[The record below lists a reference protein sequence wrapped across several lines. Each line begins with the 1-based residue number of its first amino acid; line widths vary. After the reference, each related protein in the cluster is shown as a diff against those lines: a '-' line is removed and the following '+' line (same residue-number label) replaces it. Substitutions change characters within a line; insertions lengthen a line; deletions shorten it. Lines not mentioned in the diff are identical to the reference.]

1 MPTYQCLI
9 CNNDPTD
16 QKSHHTKHIKTKKHK
31 DAKRILELELSN
43 MTPEERI
50 EKYGKDDVNVIL
62 ASMETFVVE
71 KTEITKKKVS
81 GEVTWKVD
89 DNKDSNENYAQIK
102 SELQSLVKAC
112 HQILYSRC
120 SIVGI
125 KAQNDIMRIL
135 CIKILQNQFND
146 QNSELWSRCDEVKAE
161 KNMSDKQF
169 QRFKNYCNCLSDI
182 TKTDNIEKEW
192 RVFVTKFLIPLFPS
206 IYYDDDTKFNCQ
218 DSAVITELILKLDV
232 IQVTDEFSDA
242 FATSCGDI
250 HELFRA
256 YGGGKAAKDLGQYF
270 TPRNFI
276 HLIFYGIGLDVLL
289 KDKENITIY
298 DPCMGTGGFLTRLFN
313 LCKIDSSNVYGCET
327 EMDTIKFGEMSMV
340 LTTGK
345 TNTNITKC
353 DSLCENPFIQDTK
366 VDCIVTNPP
375 FGTSMKYD
383 DLKAKFEKT
392 FPNSVVAFEDIY
404 PLKTNNGACLFVQH
418 CVYMLNEGGVCAV
431 VLPDGELFEGNSQWS
446 KKFRKWLCENVNV
459 LTILKAPSGVFEHA
473 GVKTNVV
480 IFTKDGPTQSIRFLE
495 TNKACNEVRDMFSV
509 NMDELVATK
518 FSLDVGEYIED
529 VSENYDVPM
538 VALGDVCESISGDK
552 INSKVGKTTGLY
564 PLYYCSILGNLWLDK
579 FTYNDEG
586 LVINSTNGSGKCAIY
601 YCKGKYNVGNST
613 FHFKASDNKL
623 LTKYLYIYL
632 KFNINLIQEN
642 FKGIDKKSITKDRLF
657 KIKIP
662 LPSLEVQQQIVDE
675 LTLVEES
682 TTTIQTR
689 LDQLKREK
697 EQYRKYGKKAEIRAL
712 LEGSESKMLGDVCE
726 INNNS
731 INKADNYSEIRYIDL
746 SSINQGDIQDVKTIN
761 FKEKPSRASRKV
773 KPGDVL
779 LGATRPILRNHC
791 VITNNIYTDNL
802 IVSSAFIV
810 MTPNKNILTKY
821 LFNLI
826 MSDEITKQLLSKCTS
841 DPPAINQTN
850 AHSIKIPLPLLEI
863 QEQCITLFE
872 QKEAYI
878 ESIDK
883 KIAEHKN
890 YLEELKAL
898 AKDVITSFC

>member
-1 MPTYQCLI
+1 MPTYHCSI
-9 CNNDPTD
+9 CKTDPANG
-16 QKSHHTKHIKTKKHK
+16 QKSHHTKHINSKIHKTE
-31 DAKRILELELSN
+31 KRILELELEK
-43 MTPEERI
+43 MTPEERK
-50 EKYGKDDVNVIL
+50 EKHGKTDIAAIV
-62 ASMETFVVE
+62 ASMETVVE
-71 KTEITKKKVS
+71 QPDVQTITKKKVS
-81 GEVTWKVD
+81 GEVTWTVD
-89 DNKDSNENYAQIK
+89 DNTDSNENYAQIK
-102 SELQSLVKAC
+102 SKLQSLVKVC
-112 HQILYSRC
+112 HQTLYSRC

-146 QNSELWSRCDEVKAE
+146 QNSELWTRCDEVKAE

-169 QRFKNYCNCLSDI
+169 QRFKNYCNCLADI

-256 YGGGKAAKDLGQYF
+256 YGGGKAAKELGQYF

-289 KDKENITIY
+289 KDKGNITIY

-340 LTTGK
+340 LTTGN
-345 TNTNITKC
+345 TNTNIVKC
-353 DSLCENPFIQDTK
+353 DSLCENQFIQDTK

-459 LTILKAPSGVFEHA
+459 RTILKAPSGVFEHA

-495 TNKACNEVRDMFSV
+495 TNKECNEVRDMFSV
-509 NMDELVATK
+509 TMDELVATK

-538 VALGDVCESISGDK
+538 VALGDVCDIINGSQLDK
-552 INSKVGKTTGLY
+552 KDIVTGEYLVFGGGKKIVGYHNKFNRHGGEVIVCGTGNCGFVQRCMKPYWASQCFTINSKNKNLNSDY
-564 PLYYCSILGNLWLDK
+564 LYYLSKYSLETK
-579 FTYNDEG
+579 FMSSKKGGGQPYIRG
-586 LVINSTNGSGKCAIY
+586 SQFIN
-601 YCKGKYNVGNST
+601 
-613 FHFKASDNKL
+613 H
-623 LTKYLYIYL
+623 
-632 KFNINLIQEN
+632 
-642 FKGIDKKSITKDRLF
+642 
-657 KIKIP
+657 KIP

-726 INNNS
+726 INGGKGINERSKEQTIENNIPYYDSNGVKGYVSESLYEGEYIITARKLS
-731 INKADNYSEIRYIDL
+731 IGSVHYHKGKYYSSDN
-746 SSINQGDIQDVKTIN
+746 TIN
-761 FKEKPSRASRKV
+761 ITSKNTDNMLNLYIFYWFKYNNHILINMSSGI
-773 KPGDVL
+773 KPGVRITDVRKL
-779 LGATRPILRNHC
+779 
-791 VITNNIYTDNL
+791 
-802 IVSSAFIV
+802 S
-810 MTPNKNILTKY
+810 MKNP
-821 LFNLI
+821 
-826 MSDEITKQLLSKCTS
+826 S
-841 DPPAINQTN
+841 
-850 AHSIKIPLPLLEI
+850 LEI

>member
-9 CNNDPTD
+9 CNNDSRD
-16 QKSHHTKHIKTKKHK
+16 QKSHHTKHINTKKHK
-31 DAKRILELELSN
+31 DAKRIREFEIEKMS
-43 MTPEERI
+43 PEERI

-62 ASMETFVVE
+62 ASIETFVVE

-81 GEVTWKVD
+81 GEVTWNVD
-89 DNKDSNENYAQIK
+89 KNKDSNENYAQIK
-102 SELQSLVKAC
+102 SELQSLVKVC

-120 SIVGI
+120 AIVGI

-146 QNSELWSRCDEVKAE
+146 QNSELWARCDEVKAE

-232 IQVTDEFSDA
+232 IKVTDDFSDA

-256 YGGGKAAKDLGQYF
+256 YGGGKAAKELGQYF

-276 HLIFYGIGLDVLL
+276 HLIFYGIGLDVIL
-289 KDKENITIY
+289 KDKGNMTIY

-345 TNTNITKC
+345 TNTNIAKC
-353 DSLCENPFIQDTK
+353 DSICENPFIQDTK

-392 FPNSVVAFEDIY
+392 FPNSGVAFEDIY

-418 CVYMLNEGGVCAV
+418 CVYMLNDGGVCAV

-509 NMDELVATK
+509 TMDELVATK
-518 FSLDVGEYIED
+518 FSLDVGEYIEE

-538 VALGDVCESISGDK
+538 VALGDVCDVINGSQLDK
-552 INSKVGKTTGLY
+552 KDIVNGEYPVFGGGKKNVGSHNKFNRNGYEIIVCGTGAYCGFVQRCMKPYWASQCFTINSKNKNLNSDY
-564 PLYYCSILGNLWLDK
+564 LYYLSKYSLETK
-579 FTYNDEG
+579 FMSSKKGGGQPYIRG
-586 LVINSTNGSGKCAIY
+586 SQFIN
-601 YCKGKYNVGNST
+601 
-613 FHFKASDNKL
+613 H
-623 LTKYLYIYL
+623 
-632 KFNINLIQEN
+632 
-642 FKGIDKKSITKDRLF
+642 
-657 KIKIP
+657 KIP

-689 LDQLKREK
+689 VDQLKREK

-726 INNNS
+726 LKGNGKTNSKNIDNNGP
-731 INKADNYSEIRYIDL
+731 YPFY
-746 SSINQGDIQDVKTIN
+746 
-761 FKEKPSRASRKV
+761 RASLNNPSGTHSKYDFDGEDKYILFIKSGGSSSKPLSYNYGIGKV
-773 KPGDVL
+773 FLVQGKIAANIAVFKIEKTNDKMDIIYLYKYL
-779 LGATRPILRNHC
+779 LDKQLELQKLANYA
-791 VITNNIYTDNL
+791 TNNG
-802 IVSSAFIV
+802 
-810 MTPNKNILTKY
+810 NIDMIKLMK
-821 LFNLI
+821 
-826 MSDEITKQLLSKCTS
+826 
-841 DPPAINQTN
+841 
-850 AHSIKIPLPLLEI
+850 IKIPLPSLEI
-863 QEQCITLFE
+863 QEQCITLFQ

-883 KIAEHKN
+883 KIAGHKN
-890 YLEELKAL
+890 YLDELKAL

>member
-1 MPTYQCLI
+1 MPIYNCSI
-9 CNNDPTD
+9 CGTCPDE
-16 QKSHHTKHIKTKKHK
+16 QKSHHTKHLKTKKHK
-31 DAKRILELELSN
+31 IEKRVLELELEK
-43 MTPEERI
+43 MTDKERM
-50 EKYGKDDVNVIL
+50 EKHGKTDIAAIV
-62 ASMETFVVE
+62 ASVETVVSE
-71 KTEITKKKVS
+71 NTEVHTIAKKKVS
-81 GEVTWKVD
+81 GKVTWNVD

-102 SELQSLVKAC
+102 VGLQSLVKVC
-112 HQILYSRC
+112 HQVLYSRC

-146 QNSELWSRCDEVKAE
+146 QNSVLWSRCDEVKAE

-232 IQVTDEFSDA
+232 IKVTDEFSDA

-256 YGGGKAAKDLGQYF
+256 YCGGKAAKELGQYF
-270 TPRNFI
+270 TPRNLI

-289 KDKENITIY
+289 KDKKNITVY

-327 EMDTIKFGEMSMV
+327 EIDTIKFGEMSMV
-340 LTTGK
+340 LTTGN
-345 TNTNITKC
+345 TNTNIVKC
-353 DSLCENPFIQDTK
+353 DSLCENQFIQDTK

-383 DLKAKFEKT
+383 DLKSKFEKT

-418 CVYMLNEGGVCAV
+418 CVYMLREGGVCAV

-446 KKFRKWLCENVNV
+446 KKFRKWLCESVNIR
-459 LTILKAPSGVFEHA
+459 TILKAPSGVFQHT

-495 TNKACNEVRDMFSV
+495 TNKECNEVRDMFSV
-509 NMDELVATK
+509 HMDELLATK

-538 VALGDVCESISGDK
+538 VALGD
-552 INSKVGKTTGLY
+552 
-564 PLYYCSILGNLWLDK
+564 ILIDNV
-579 FTYNDEG
+579 TSN
-586 LVINSTNGSGKCAIY
+586 VINPTDNNPGEYEYYSCSENKSTSDTYYYEGEFIIQGSRGSIIKALFYTNNKFSLSGNMIISQ
-601 YCKGKYNVGNST
+601 KKNNKVHLKYVYQFMKFNR
-613 FHFKASDNKL
+613 NKL
-623 LTKYLYIYL
+623 
-632 KFNINLIQEN
+632 NIKGGGPPMISKEN
-642 FKGIDKKSITKDRLF
+642 YY

-689 LDQLKREK
+689 MDQLKREK

-712 LEGSESKMLGDVCE
+712 LEGSERKMLGDVCE
-726 INNNS
+726 INGGKGINERSKEQTIENNIPYYDSNGVKGYVSESLYEGEYIITARKLS
-731 INKADNYSEIRYIDL
+731 IGSVHYHKGKYYPSDN
-746 SSINQGDIQDVKTIN
+746 TIN
-761 FKEKPSRASRKV
+761 ITSKNTDNMLNLYIFYWFKYNNHILINMSGGI
-773 KPGDVL
+773 KPGVRITDVRKL
-779 LGATRPILRNHC
+779 
-791 VITNNIYTDNL
+791 
-802 IVSSAFIV
+802 S
-810 MTPNKNILTKY
+810 MKNP
-821 LFNLI
+821 
-826 MSDEITKQLLSKCTS
+826 S
-841 DPPAINQTN
+841 
-850 AHSIKIPLPLLEI
+850 LEI
-863 QEQCITLFE
+863 QEQCITIFE

-890 YLEELKAL
+890 YLEELKTL

>member
-1 MPTYQCLI
+1 MPIYNCSI
-9 CNNDPTD
+9 CGTCPDE
-16 QKSHHTKHIKTKKHK
+16 QKSHHTKHLKTKKHK
-31 DAKRILELELSN
+31 IEKRVLELELEK
-43 MTPEERI
+43 MTDKERM
-50 EKYGKDDVNVIL
+50 EKHGKTDIAAIV
-62 ASMETFVVE
+62 ASAETVVSE
-71 KTEITKKKVS
+71 NTEVHTIAKKKVS
-81 GEVTWKVD
+81 GEVTWNVG

-102 SELQSLVKAC
+102 VGLQSLVKVC
-112 HQILYSRC
+112 HQVLYSRC

-146 QNSELWSRCDEVKAE
+146 QNSVLWSRCDEVKAE

-232 IQVTDEFSDA
+232 IKVTDEFSDA

-256 YGGGKAAKDLGQYF
+256 YCGGKAAKELGQYF
-270 TPRNFI
+270 TPRNLI

-289 KDKENITIY
+289 KDKKNITVY

-327 EMDTIKFGEMSMV
+327 EIDTIKFGEMSMV
-340 LTTGK
+340 LTTGN
-345 TNTNITKC
+345 TNTNIVKC
-353 DSLCENPFIQDTK
+353 DSLCENQFIQDTK

-383 DLKAKFEKT
+383 DLKSKFEKT

-418 CVYMLNEGGVCAV
+418 CVYMLREGGVCAV
-431 VLPDGELFEGNSQWS
+431 VLPDGELFEGNSLWS
-446 KKFRKWLCENVNV
+446 KKFRKWLCESVNIR
-459 LTILKAPSGVFEHA
+459 TILKAPSGVFQHT

-509 NMDELVATK
+509 HMDELVATK

-529 VSENYDVPM
+529 VSENYNVPM
-538 VALGDVCESISGDK
+538 VALGDVCKMLPTTKHYSSIGAK
-552 INSKVGKTTGLY
+552 TGKYKFYVSSQDCNLY
-564 PLYYCSILGNLWLDK
+564 LDTYEVEEQSIILGNGGQANIHIDSN
-579 FTYNDEG
+579 FTPSKH
-586 LVINSTNGSGKCAIY
+586 VTVCQITNNNLNIDFAY
-601 YCKGKYNVGNST
+601 LYLKYNIHLLESKFSGAGL
-613 FHFKASDNKL
+613 KWMNKE
-623 LTKYLYIYL
+623 KI
-632 KFNINLIQEN
+632 
-642 FKGIDKKSITKDRLF
+642 S

-689 LDQLKREK
+689 LSQMKREK

-726 INNNS
+726 SIQTGKNKPTDNKTGTLYPYYGTGGITGYTDEYLFDGEFILTPRNGS
-731 INKADNYSEIRYIDL
+731 IGAFTYTYGKIFPSDHIFVIHLLTDINKNYVYRTLQNLGSKL
-746 SSINQGDIQDVKTIN
+746 NKMKTGCGIPN
-761 FKEKPSRASRKV
+761 ITKV
-773 KPGDVL
+773 KL
-779 LGATRPILRNHC
+779 QQ
-791 VITNNIYTDNL
+791 
-802 IVSSAFIV
+802 F
-810 MTPNKNILTKY
+810 
-821 LFNLI
+821 
-826 MSDEITKQLLSKCTS
+826 
-841 DPPAINQTN
+841 
-850 AHSIKIPLPLLEI
+850 KIPLPSLAI

-883 KIAEHKN
+883 KIEEHKN
-890 YLEELKAL
+890 YLEELKTL

>member
-1 MPTYQCLI
+1 MPIYNCSI
-9 CNNDPTD
+9 CGTCPDE
-16 QKSHHTKHIKTKKHK
+16 QKSHHTKHLKTKKHK
-31 DAKRILELELSN
+31 IEKRVLELELEK
-43 MTPEERI
+43 MTDKERM
-50 EKYGKDDVNVIL
+50 EKHGKTDIAAIV
-62 ASMETFVVE
+62 ASAETVVSE
-71 KTEITKKKVS
+71 NTKVHTIAKKKVS
-81 GEVTWKVD
+81 GEVTWNVG

-102 SELQSLVKAC
+102 VGLQSLVKVC
-112 HQILYSRC
+112 HQVLYSRC

-146 QNSELWSRCDEVKAE
+146 QNSELWSRCYEVKAE

-232 IQVTDEFSDA
+232 IKVTDEFSDA

-256 YGGGKAAKDLGQYF
+256 YCGGKAAKELGQYF
-270 TPRNFI
+270 TPRNLI

-289 KDKENITIY
+289 KDKKNITVY

-340 LTTGK
+340 LTTGN
-345 TNTNITKC
+345 TNTNIVKC
-353 DSLCENPFIQDTK
+353 DSLCENQFIQDTK

-383 DLKAKFEKT
+383 DLKTKFEKT
-392 FPNSVVAFEDIY
+392 FPNSVVAFADIY

-418 CVYMLNEGGVCAV
+418 CVYMLREGGVCAV

-446 KKFRKWLCENVNV
+446 KKFRKWLCESVNIR
-459 LTILKAPSGVFEHA
+459 TILKAPSGVFQHT

-495 TNKACNEVRDMFSV
+495 TNKECNEVRDMFSV
-509 NMDELVATK
+509 HMDELLATK

-538 VALGDVCESISGDK
+538 VALGDVCDINGGTRIVKKECSSG
-552 INSKVGKTTGLY
+552 IY
-564 PLYYCSILGNLWLDK
+564 PVY
-579 FTYNDEG
+579 
-586 LVINSTNGSGKCAIY
+586 GSGEPTFNTNNSNRSGKNIIVGRFALSEKCVRIIE
-601 YCKGKYNVGNST
+601 G
-613 FHFKASDNKL
+613 D
-623 LTKYLYIYL
+623 IYL
-632 KFNINLIQEN
+632 NDSGLSIHNDNPVTFQYIGYYLLFNQSVIYNLSRGQAQRNLNMNKFKEL
-642 FKGIDKKSITKDRLF
+642 
-657 KIKIP
+657 KIP

-675 LTLVEES
+675 LTLVEDS

-697 EQYRKYGKKAEIRAL
+697 EQYRKYGKKAEIRTL
-712 LEGSESKMLGDVCE
+712 LEGSESNMLGDVCE
-726 INNNS
+726 FQTYKPLRKKDFIDGKYMVIGGGKKHSGYHNNYNREENTILCSGTGSYAGYISRYNTKVWASEAFS
-731 INKADNYSEIRYIDL
+731 IHSVDL
-746 SSINQGDIQDVKTIN
+746 NILNEDYLFLFLVSIQDKLYKSRPASGGQPHMYPKT
-761 FKEKPSRASRKV
+761 
-773 KPGDVL
+773 L
-779 LGATRPILRNHC
+779 
-791 VITNNIYTDNL
+791 
-802 IVSSAFIV
+802 
-810 MTPNKNILTKY
+810 
-821 LFNLI
+821 
-826 MSDEITKQLLSKCTS
+826 QSK
-841 DPPAINQTN
+841 
-850 AHSIKIPLPLLEI
+850 IKIPLPSLEI
-863 QEQCITLFE
+863 QEQCITIFE

-890 YLEELKAL
+890 YLEELKTL

>member
-1 MPTYQCLI
+1 MPTYHCAI
-9 CNNDPTD
+9 CGTEPDE
-16 QKSHHTKHIKTKKHK
+16 QKSHHTKHLNSRKHK
-31 DAKRILELELSN
+31 NAKRILELELEK
-43 MTPEERI
+43 MTPEEI
-50 EKYGKDDVNVIL
+50 MEKYGKTDIAAIV
-62 ASMETFVVE
+62 ASMETVIQEPQVQ
-71 KTEITKKKVS
+71 TIAKKKVS
-81 GEVTWKVD
+81 GEVMWNVD

-102 SELQSLVKAC
+102 SKLQSLVKTC

-146 QNSELWSRCDEVKAE
+146 QNSELWARCDEVKAE

-169 QRFKNYCNCLSDI
+169 QRFKNYCNCLTDI

-192 RVFVTKFLIPLFPS
+192 KAFVSKFLIPLFPS

-218 DSAVITELILKLDV
+218 DSGVITELILKLDV

-276 HLIFYGIGLDVLL
+276 HLIFYGIGLDILL

-345 TNTNITKC
+345 TNTNIVKC
-353 DSLCENPFIQDTK
+353 DSLCENTFIQDTK

-383 DLKAKFEKT
+383 DLKTKFENS
-392 FPNSVVAFEDIY
+392 FPNSVVAFEEIY

-418 CVYMLNEGGVCAV
+418 CVYMLADGGVCAV

-446 KKFRKWLCENVNV
+446 KKFRKWLCESVNIR
-459 LTILKAPSGVFEHA
+459 TILKAPSGVFEHA

-480 IFTKDGPTQSIRFLE
+480 VFTKDGPTQSIRFLE
-495 TNKACNEVRDMFSV
+495 TNKECNEVRDMFSV
-509 NMDELVATK
+509 TMDELVATK

-538 VALGDVCESISGDK
+538 VALRDIFEIKYGDKNPTTKDENKLYPSISGGSK
-552 INSKVGKTTGLY
+552 ISKYTNEWNIPENTILIARSGSCGSVNKFNEKCLMGSYGFVLIPNNNTY
-564 PLYYCSILGNLWLDK
+564 NINYLYYCIKSKQKNIEDLSRGTAVKNLNRDK
-579 FTYNDEG
+579 
-586 LVINSTNGSGKCAIY
+586 
-601 YCKGKYNVGNST
+601 
-613 FHFKASDNKL
+613 
-623 LTKYLYIYL
+623 LYD
-632 KFNINLIQEN
+632 F
-642 FKGIDKKSITKDRLF
+642 
-657 KIKIP
+657 KIP

-712 LEGSESKMLGDVCE
+712 LEGCESKMLGDVCE
-726 INNNS
+726 YMRTGADLTKNEQKDNEGDIKYIGSGKKNIS
-731 INKADNYSEIRYIDL
+731 HINKFNVDDKVIITGRVGTLGEFELLNGKYWINGNAHYFKIKNEHNMRYIYYYLKYSKSVL
-746 SSINQGDIQDVKTIN
+746 SNCIKGCDRGRLN
-761 FKEKPSRASRKV
+761 
-773 KPGDVL
+773 
-779 LGATRPILRNHC
+779 
-791 VITNNIYTDNL
+791 
-802 IVSSAFIV
+802 
-810 MTPNKNILTKY
+810 
-821 LFNLI
+821 
-826 MSDEITKQLLSKCTS
+826 MSDLK
-841 DPPAINQTN
+841 NV
-850 AHSIKIPLPLLEI
+850 KIPLPSLEI

>member
-1 MPTYQCLI
+1 MPEYKCLL
-9 CNNDPTD
+9 CDTLADP
-16 QKSHHTKHIKTKKHK
+16 QKSHHVKHCKTKKHK
-31 DAKRILELELSN
+31 DKKRIKELELN
-43 MTPEERI
+43 AMTTEQRV
-50 EKYGKDDVNVIL
+50 EKYKKDNVNEIINEQ
-62 ASMETFVVE
+62 ETHIIDIDN
-71 KTEITKKKVS
+71 EITKKKIS
-81 GEVTWKVD
+81 GQVIWNVD
-89 DNKDSNENYAQIK
+89 DNMDSNDNYKQLKADLDTLIK
-102 SELQSLVKAC
+102 KCHNLLYRKAV
-112 HQILYSRC
+112 
-120 SIVGI
+120 VGS

-135 CIKILQNQFND
+135 CIKILQEQFND
-146 QNSELWSRCDEVKAE
+146 ENSAVYKKCNEIRENTINKNKFDERINYCKNISSITTTNAELTFEW
-161 KNMSDKQF
+161 KQF
-169 QRFKNYCNCLSDI
+169 VNSIL
-182 TKTDNIEKEW
+182 IE
-192 RVFVTKFLIPLFPS
+192 LFPS
-206 IYYDDDTKFNCQ
+206 IYFKQDNTFNCE
-218 DSAVITELILKLDV
+218 DKNTIIELIRMIDSINITGDFK
-232 IQVTDEFSDA
+232 DA
-242 FATSCGDI
+242 FATNCGDI

-256 YGGGKAAKDLGQYF
+256 YSGGKAAKDLGQFF

-276 HLIFYGIGLDVLL
+276 HIIFYGCGLDILL
-289 KDKENITIY
+289 ESMDNISVY
-298 DPCMGTGGFLTRLFN
+298 DPCMGTGGFLTRIFN
-313 LCKIDSSNVYGCET
+313 ICNIESNNIYGCET
-327 EMDTIKFGEMSMV
+327 EIDTIKFGEMSML
-340 LTTGK
+340 LTTG
-345 TNTNITKC
+345 NTNANIVKC
-353 DSLCENPFIQDTK
+353 DSLCENPFIQNKK
-366 VDCIVTNPP
+366 VKCIVTNPP
-375 FGTSMKYD
+375 FGTKMDYKS
-383 DLKAKFEKT
+383 LKKNYEEKFPER
-392 FPNSVVAFEDIY
+392 NCEFEDIY
-404 PLKTNNGACLFVQH
+404 PLPTNNGASLFVQH
-418 CVYMLNEGGVCAV
+418 CVFMLQEGGVCAV
-431 VLPDGELFEGNSQWS
+431 VLPDGELFEGNSPWS
-446 KKFRKWLCENVNV
+446 KKFRKWLCQNVNIR
-459 LTILKAPSGVFEHA
+459 TIIKAPSGVFEHA

-509 NMDELVATK
+509 TMDELVATK

-538 VALGDVCESISGDK
+538 VALGDVCQSISGDK

-564 PLYYCSILGNLWLDK
+564 PLYYCSILGNLWLDN

-613 FHFKASDNKL
+613 FHFKANDNKL

-632 KFNINLIQEN
+632 KFNINLIQEK

-712 LEGSESKMLGDVCE
+712 LEGSESKMLKDMFEIKYGDKNPTTKDENKLYPSISGGSKISKYTNEWNVPENTILIARSGSCGSVNKFNE
-726 INNNS
+726 KCLMGSYGFILVPRDESYNIN
-731 INKADNYSEIRYIDL
+731 YIYHCLKFKQPNIEAL
-746 SSINQGDIQDVKTIN
+746 SRGTAVKNLNRDKLYN
-761 FKEKPSRASRKV
+761 F
-773 KPGDVL
+773 
-779 LGATRPILRNHC
+779 
-791 VITNNIYTDNL
+791 
-802 IVSSAFIV
+802 
-810 MTPNKNILTKY
+810 
-821 LFNLI
+821 
-826 MSDEITKQLLSKCTS
+826 
-841 DPPAINQTN
+841 
-850 AHSIKIPLPLLEI
+850 KIPLPSLEI

>member
-1 MPTYQCLI
+1 MYQCKI
-9 CNNDPTD
+9 CGTESTD
-16 QKSHHTKHIKTKKHK
+16 QKSHHTKHINTKKHK
-31 DAKRILELELSN
+31 TEKRILEEIELEK
-43 MTPEERI
+43 MTDEQCM
-50 EKYGKDDVNVIL
+50 EKYGKTDVAAIV
-62 ASMETFVVE
+62 ASMETFIVE

-81 GEVTWKVD
+81 GEVTWTVD
-89 DNKDSNENYAQIK
+89 DNTDSNENYAQIK
-102 SELQSLVKAC
+102 SKLQSLVKVC
-112 HQILYSRC
+112 HQTLYSRC

-146 QNSELWSRCDEVKAE
+146 QNSELWTRCDEVKAE

-169 QRFKNYCNCLSDI
+169 QRFKNYCNCLADI

-192 RVFVTKFLIPLFPS
+192 KVFVTKFLVPLFPS

-256 YGGGKAAKDLGQYF
+256 YGGGKAAKELGQYF

-289 KDKENITIY
+289 KDKGNITIY

-340 LTTGK
+340 LTTGN
-345 TNTNITKC
+345 TNTNIVKC
-353 DSLCENPFIQDTK
+353 DSLCENQFIQDTK

-446 KKFRKWLCENVNV
+446 KKFRKWLCENVNIR
-459 LTILKAPSGVFEHA
+459 TILKAPSGVFEHA

-495 TNKACNEVRDMFSV
+495 TNKECNEVRDMFSV
-509 NMDELVATK
+509 TMDELVATK

-726 INNNS
+726 IKSGKFNSKDSKEIGKHPFYSGKVDNPSGYIDEFCFDYEKYLILIKDGGAGKKKYGDSIGLGKVFYVEGKSASTTHQLALIPKISLSIVYLYSYMKDSKNNIMDLAS
-731 INKADNYSEIRYIDL
+731 YTTGLGCINK
-746 SSINQGDIQDVKTIN
+746 
-761 FKEKPSRASRKV
+761 
-773 KPGDVL
+773 
-779 LGATRPILRNHC
+779 
-791 VITNNIYTDNL
+791 
-802 IVSSAFIV
+802 
-810 MTPNKNILTKY
+810 TKISG
-821 LFNLI
+821 F
-826 MSDEITKQLLSKCTS
+826 
-841 DPPAINQTN
+841 
-850 AHSIKIPLPLLEI
+850 KIPLPSLEI

-872 QKEAYI
+872 KKEAYI

>member
-1 MPTYQCLI
+1 MPSYNCAI
-9 CNNDPTD
+9 CGTEPDE
-16 QKSHHTKHIKTKKHK
+16 QKSHHTKHLKTRKHK
-31 DAKRILELELSN
+31 NAKRILELELEK
-43 MTPEERI
+43 MAPEEI
-50 EKYGKDDVNVIL
+50 MEKYGKTDIAAIV
-62 ASMETFVVE
+62 ASMETVIQEPQVQ
-71 KTEITKKKVS
+71 TIAKKKVS
-81 GEVTWKVD
+81 REVMWNVD

-102 SELQSLVKAC
+102 SKLQSLVKTC

-146 QNSELWSRCDEVKAE
+146 QNSELWTRCDEVKAE

-169 QRFKNYCNCLSDI
+169 QRFKNYCNCLTDI

-192 RVFVTKFLIPLFPS
+192 KAFVSKFLIPLFPS

-218 DSAVITELILKLDV
+218 DSGVITELILKLDV

-276 HLIFYGIGLDVLL
+276 HLIFYGIGLDILL

-345 TNTNITKC
+345 TNTNIVKC
-353 DSLCENPFIQDTK
+353 DSLCENTFIQDTK

-383 DLKAKFEKT
+383 DLKTKFENS
-392 FPNSVVAFEDIY
+392 FPNSVVAFEEIY

-418 CVYMLNEGGVCAV
+418 CVYMLADGGVCAV

-446 KKFRKWLCENVNV
+446 KKFRKWLCESVNIR
-459 LTILKAPSGVFEHA
+459 TILKAPSGVFEHA

-480 IFTKDGPTQSIRFLE
+480 VFTKDGPTQTIQFLE
-495 TNKACNEVRDMFSV
+495 TNKECNEVRDMFSV

-538 VALGDVCESISGDK
+538 VALGDVCEINGGTRIVKKECSSG
-552 INSKVGKTTGLY
+552 IY
-564 PLYYCSILGNLWLDK
+564 PVY
-579 FTYNDEG
+579 
-586 LVINSTNGSGKCAIY
+586 GSGEPTFTTNNSNRSGKNIIVGRFALSEKCVRIIE
-601 YCKGKYNVGNST
+601 G
-613 FHFKASDNKL
+613 D
-623 LTKYLYIYL
+623 IYL
-632 KFNINLIQEN
+632 NDSGISIHNDNPVTFQYIGYYLLFNQSVIYNLSRGQAQRNLNMNKFKEL
-642 FKGIDKKSITKDRLF
+642 
-657 KIKIP
+657 KIP

-712 LEGSESKMLGDVCE
+712 LEGSDSKMLGDVC
-726 INNNS
+726 
-731 INKADNYSEIRYIDL
+731 KMLPTTKYY
-746 SSINQGDIQDVKTIN
+746 SSIGAKTGKYKFYVSSQDCNLYLDTYEVEEQSIILGNGGQANIHKDSN
-761 FKEKPSRASRKV
+761 FTPSKHV
-773 KPGDVL
+773 TV
-779 LGATRPILRNHC
+779 C
-791 VITNNIYTDNL
+791 QITNNNLNIDFAYLYLKYNIYL
-802 IVSSAFIV
+802 LESKFSGAGLKW
-810 MTPNKNILTKY
+810 MNKEKI
-821 LFNLI
+821 
-826 MSDEITKQLLSKCTS
+826 SK
-841 DPPAINQTN
+841 
-850 AHSIKIPLPLLEI
+850 IKIPLPSLEI

-878 ESIDK
+878 ETINK
-883 KIAEHKN
+883 KIEEHKN